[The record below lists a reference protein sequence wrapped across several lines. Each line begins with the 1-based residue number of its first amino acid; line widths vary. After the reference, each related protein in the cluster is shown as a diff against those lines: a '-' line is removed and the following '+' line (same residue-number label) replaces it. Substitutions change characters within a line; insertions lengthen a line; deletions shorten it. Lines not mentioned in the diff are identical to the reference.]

1 MANHPHLPPAPM
13 PTQTK
18 IAHNINP
25 LPQRITF
32 KNAAYRQLLLNL
44 ADLNE
49 KTHHQYKALHNKT
62 PHKV

>member
-1 MANHPHLPPAPM
+1 MANHPHLLSAPM

-18 IAHNINP
+18 MAHNINP
-25 LPQRITF
+25 LPERMAI

-49 KTHHQYKALHNKT
+49 KTHHQYKTLYNKT